1 MRMTLYLCQVRSPR
15 LLPPPVLPGG
25 PAGEVR
31 EAGELWLVESGSRDH
46 DAHPRSSSTPPLST
60 SATPTAP
67 ATCTATSKSFK
78 SSDQRVFE
86 FGFLQRTF
94 NVFTPSLSNVKHW
107 MSVLELT
114 FIHRVSVKD
123 ANLTNI
129 FLDILALL
137 YWLANVSQG
146 SSASRVNS
154 VYI

>member
-1 MRMTLYLCQVRSPR
+1 
-15 LLPPPVLPGG
+15 
-25 PAGEVR
+25 
-31 EAGELWLVESGSRDH
+31 
-46 DAHPRSSSTPPLST
+46 
-60 SATPTAP
+60 
-67 ATCTATSKSFK
+67 
-78 SSDQRVFE
+78 
-86 FGFLQRTF
+86 
-94 NVFTPSLSNVKHW
+94 

-146 SSASRVNS
+146 SNASRVNS